1 MEILGLAFSQSDAEK
16 AADKRF
22 GHWFQRKLHLSTAE
36 VVSAGFAT
44 FDWLSDGGLAYETWA
59 NAGGSYTPTASEQ
72 LACEGFLFEQ
82 GSVLARGADN
92 ATELVW
98 DGGSIAVDPETSL
111 SAVCGSS
118 CSAVR
123 AECSREREIPTPWW
137 VLLCLVGGC
146 TVGMV
151 SDCVRTAL
159 QVRRGASRARRTATT
174 EEGVE
179 ATLNPAG
186 TAAAPTGGEV
196 GSAVPAMGDFERSL
210 TKGDEDRTARLHA
223 RIGGIAMVL
232 EDGP

>member
-59 NAGGSYTPTASEQ
+59 NTGGSYTPTASEQ

-111 SAVCGSS
+111 SS

-196 GSAVPAMGDFERSL
+196 GSAVPAMGDNDRADA
-210 TKGDEDRTARLHA
+210 KYKEDRTARLHA
-223 RIGGIAMVL
+223 TIGGIAMVL